1 MKRIGFYS
9 LIRYVEDSERG
20 ETVNVGTLLQV
31 DERVYKKFVDRE
43 RTNGGSDVVHR
54 FESTLDE
61 LLQGGISADSED
73 PDARELPPLATLA
86 RRRFPHFEVSE
97 PRQIVVDQDPDSVL
111 ERLSRRLVEE
121 PAVSALR

>member
-1 MKRIGFYS
+1 M
-9 LIRYVEDSERG
+9 
-20 ETVNVGTLLQV
+20 LLQI

-43 RTNGGSDVVHR
+43 RTNGGSQVVHR
-54 FESTLDE
+54 FESVLDE

-73 PDARELPPLATLA
+73 PDARELPPLAALA

-97 PRQIVVDQDPDSVL
+97 PRQIVNHDPDSVL